1 MKKTTPVSAKKT
13 MVKKNYLFQP
23 IQFPAGFLWGS
34 ASSAFQVEGDCLTH
48 DFYDWALK
56 GRIKDGT
63 NPKDAVFFWK
73 NYKSDISLMKK
84 MNHSAARIGI
94 EWARIEPEEGQFD
107 EKAIAV
113 YRDILKTMRK
123 AKIAPMVT
131 IHHFSNPMWLVKK
144 GGWKNRDVIDSF
156 ARFVEKIVP
165 ALGDLVDIWIT
176 INEPNVYASQAY
188 FLGSFPPG
196 EKSFFSMLKVQKNMA
211 LAHVKAYHIIHSIHN
226 SKGFSRAKVGVAH
239 HLRTFDP
246 ARPSNPLD
254 RFSAYLYKKIF
265 NDGFLSVINRNGNTL
280 DIFGIN
286 YYSGDL
292 VSFPLVLK
300 GRSELPKNKLDWDI
314 YPEGLYRV
322 IMEYWNRYKLPVYI
336 TENGTC
342 DDNDELRPQYI
353 LDHLYQI
360 NRVIEQGADV
370 SGFYHWS
377 TMDNFE
383 LVDGLMSRF
392 GLIHVDHNSLKRTR
406 RIKKSG
412 ELYGEISKQNAITPE
427 ITDKYVP
434 HWKPL

>member
-1 MKKTTPVSAKKT
+1 MKKTTAVSSKTIRNKKDVFT
-13 MVKKNYLFQP
+13 P
-23 IQFPAGFLWGS
+23 INFPEGFLWGS
-34 ASSAFQVEGDCLTH
+34 ATSAFQVEGECLTH

-63 NPKDAVFFWK
+63 NPKDAVHFWK
-73 NYKSDISLMKK
+73 NYKSDIALMKK

-94 EWARIEPEEGQFD
+94 EWARIEPEEGHFD

-113 YRDILKTMRK
+113 YRDMLKTMRK

-144 GGWKNRDVIDSF
+144 GGWKNRDVINSF

-176 INEPNVYASQAY
+176 VNEPNVYASHAY
-188 FLGSFPPG
+188 FMGSFPPG
-196 EKSFFSMLKVQKNMA
+196 EKNLFSMLKVQKNMA
-211 LAHVKAYHIIHSIHN
+211 LAHVKAYHLIHSIHKL
-226 SKGFSRAKVGVAH
+226 KGFGRAKVGAAH

-246 ARPSNPLD
+246 ARPSNLLD
-254 RFSAYLYKKIF
+254 RFSAYIYKKIF
-265 NDGFLSVINRNGNTL
+265 NDAFLSTINRDGIIL

-322 IMEYWNRYKLPVYI
+322 IMEYWARYKLPVYI

-342 DDNDELRPQYI
+342 DDNDELRPEYI
-353 LDHLYQI
+353 LNHLYQV
-360 NRVIEQGADV
+360 NRAAEQGAKV
-370 SGFYHWS
+370 AGFYHWS

-392 GLIHVDHNSLKRTR
+392 GLIYVDHNCPERTR
-406 RIKKSG
+406 KIKKSG
-412 ELYGEISKQNAITPE
+412 KLYAAISKENAITPE
-427 ITDKYVP
+427 ITKKFAP
-434 HWKPL
+434 HWKPLS

>member
-1 MKKTTPVSAKKT
+1 MKK
-13 MVKKNYLFQP
+13 NELFPP
-23 IQFPAGFLWGS
+23 INFPPGFLWGS

-73 NYKSDISLMKK
+73 NYKSDISLMKR
-84 MNHSAARIGI
+84 MHHSAARIGI
-94 EWARIEPEEGQFD
+94 EWARIEPEEGFFD
-107 EKAIAV
+107 ENSIAV
-113 YRDILKTMRK
+113 YRDMLKTMRK

-131 IHHFSNPMWLVKK
+131 IHHFANPMWLIKK

-156 ARFVEKIVP
+156 ARFVDKIVP

-176 INEPNVYASQAY
+176 INEPNVYASQGFFA
-188 FLGSFPPG
+188 GIFPPG
-196 EKSFFSMLKVQKNMA
+196 EKNFFSMLRVQKNMA
-211 LAHVKAYHIIHSIHN
+211 LAHVKAYHLIHSIH
-226 SKGFSRAKVGVAH
+226 KTMGFSRAKVGVAH

-246 ARPSNPLD
+246 ARPLNLLD
-254 RFSAYLYKKIF
+254 RFSAYLHKKIF
-265 NDGFLSVINRNGNTL
+265 NDSFLSVINRNGITL

-292 VSFPLVLK
+292 ASFPVTLK
-300 GRSELPKNKLDWDI
+300 GRVELPKNKLNWDI

-322 IMEYWNRYKLPVYI
+322 IMEYWKRYKLPVHI

-342 DDNDELRPQYI
+342 DDNDELRPEYI
-353 LDHLYQI
+353 LNHLYQVS
-360 NRVIEQGADV
+360 RAAEHGADV

-392 GLIHVDHNSLKRTR
+392 GLIHIDHNSPKRTR
-406 RIKKSG
+406 KIKKSG
-412 ELYGEISKQNAITPE
+412 KLYAEISKENAITPA
-427 ITDKYVP
+427 ITKKFLPD
-434 HWKPL
+434 WKPL

>member
-1 MKKTTPVSAKKT
+1 MKKSKT
-13 MVKKNYLFQP
+13 ATAGKTASIKSRLFSP

-34 ASSAFQVEGDCLTH
+34 ASSAFQIEGGCLTH

-63 NPKDAVFFWK
+63 NPKDAVHFWK
-73 NYKSDISLMKK
+73 YYKSDIALMKK

-94 EWARIEPEEGQFD
+94 EWARIEPEEGHFD
-107 EKAIAV
+107 EEAIAV
-113 YRDILKTMRK
+113 YRDILKTMRG

-144 GGWKNRDVIDSF
+144 GGWRNRDVVNSF

-176 INEPNVYASQAY
+176 VNEPNIYASHAY
-188 FLGSFPPG
+188 FIGSFPPG
-196 EKSFFSMLKVQKNMA
+196 EKNFLAMLKVQRNMA
-211 LAHVKAYHIIHSIHN
+211 LAHVKAYHLIHSIHREN
-226 SKGFSRAKVGVAH
+226 GFGRAKVGAAH

-246 ARPSNPLD
+246 ARPSNLLD
-254 RFSAYLYKKIF
+254 RFSTYLYKRIF
-265 NDGFLSVINRNGNTL
+265 NNGFLSIINRNGVTL
-280 DIFGIN
+280 DLFAFN
-286 YYSGDL
+286 YYSGDMI
-292 VSFPLVLK
+292 SFPLILK
-300 GRSELPKNKLDWDI
+300 GRSELAKNKLGWDI

-322 IMEYWNRYKLPVYI
+322 IMEYWNKYRLPVYI

-342 DDNDELRPQYI
+342 DDNDELRPEYI
-353 LDHLYQI
+353 LDHLYQV
-360 NRVIEQGADV
+360 NRAVEQGADV
-370 SGFYHWS
+370 AGFYHWS

-392 GLIHVDHNSLKRTR
+392 GLIHVDHNSPKRTR
-406 RIKKSG
+406 KIKKSG
-412 ELYGEISKQNAITPE
+412 ELYAEISKENAITPE
-427 ITDKYVP
+427 ITKKFLP